1 MLKIKC
7 HWDNIYSKGKK
18 KYLWFSEKLI
28 SCKKKNPLELLS
40 SYKLSNLRDNIYHN
54 PFLWDGLKTK
64 VVLCSQ
70 SNGLCYMA
78 YSIWIFRKSNPT
90 WVQKMGPS
98 IIIWHSVSV
107 KMLLFPNFCI
117 GSVLLILIFYVIYW
131 IALWS
136 VFVSL
141 WLIHWFWLIGFLNL
155 FIVYTDKL
163 SVVEE
168 IKDEYVTILAKFYI
182 YIYIHSL
189 RTTLLV
195 CSLL

>member
-1 MLKIKC
+1 M
-7 HWDNIYSKGKK
+7 
-18 KYLWFSEKLI
+18 
-28 SCKKKNPLELLS
+28 ELLS
-40 SYKLSNLRDNIYHN
+40 SYKLSNLRDNTYHN
-54 PFLWDGLKTK
+54 PFLWDELKTK

-70 SNGLCYMA
+70 SNGFCYMA
-78 YSIWIFRKSNPT
+78 YSIWIFRKSNNS
-90 WVQKMGPS
+90 WVQKMGPN

>member
-1 MLKIKC
+1 M
-7 HWDNIYSKGKK
+7 
-18 KYLWFSEKLI
+18 
-28 SCKKKNPLELLS
+28 
-40 SYKLSNLRDNIYHN
+40 
-54 PFLWDGLKTK
+54 
-64 VVLCSQ
+64 VLCSQ
-70 SNGLCYMA
+70 SNGFCYMA
-78 YSIWIFRKSNPT
+78 YSIWIFRKSNNS
-90 WVQKMGPS
+90 WVQKMGPN

-182 YIYIHSL
+182 YIYTSIVYEPLCSSALCCKEAEWLKNHWL
-189 RTTLLV
+189 VAKINDIRLLI
-195 CSLL
+195 CSHCRRKGSIFSQCQ

>member
-1 MLKIKC
+1 M
-7 HWDNIYSKGKK
+7 
-18 KYLWFSEKLI
+18 
-28 SCKKKNPLELLS
+28 
-40 SYKLSNLRDNIYHN
+40 
-54 PFLWDGLKTK
+54 
-64 VVLCSQ
+64 VLCSQ
-70 SNGLCYMA
+70 SNGFCYMA
-78 YSIWIFRKSNPT
+78 YSIWIFRKSNNS
-90 WVQKMGPS
+90 WVQKMGPN

-182 YIYIHSL
+182 YIHSL

-195 CSLL
+195 CSLLWRSRVDQKPLASSEDKWHSIADMLTLPKKRLHIFTMSIAYLFNDTMTATFGLFKQ